1 MEEYIEVRRLRHQE
15 GLSVRQI
22 SRQTGIH
29 RKTIDKILEF
39 GAPPGY
45 RRKKPPRRP
54 VLGPFIPMIEAI
66 FDEDEDA
73 PPKQRHTAKRIFDRL
88 REEHGYPGGYT
99 QIKDYVRQAKLR
111 SREAFV
117 PLMHEP
123 GEAQV
128 DWGEAWVMDDGVR
141 RKVHMFVMTLPFS
154 DGRFTAAFPRSTLEF
169 FIEGHRRAFEFFGGV
184 PRQVTYDNLKSV
196 VIKIHRKGK
205 RKGERTINKTF
216 EKFLDYHLITAKFC
230 NVARGNEKGH
240 VENGVGWA
248 RRNLLTPVPR
258 LKDWADFNQQ
268 LAEGCRKHQ
277 DIRVR
282 GHEETIETRLKKERT
297 AFLPVPPF
305 MPDDG
310 QPETWGVSSLCL
322 VRFDNNDYSVPC
334 EYAYHQVTIRADV
347 AQVRIF
353 YQDRCI
359 AVHTRCHQKE
369 KAFYEPWHYLP
380 LVEQKPRTL
389 DDGAPLRGLDLDPCF
404 EVLRR
409 RMEADQERGKGVRAY
424 IRVLMHLKDHSQA
437 ALTRAV
443 KRALEL
449 HVEDEEAIKNLLL
462 CPPEVT
468 PSPLDLTGRGH
479 LQYPLPP
486 PNLVGYQMLVA
497 GGAP

>member
-1 MEEYIEVRRLRHQE
+1 MEEYIEVRRLKYDE
-15 GLSVRQI
+15 GLSVREI

-29 RKTIDKILEF
+29 RKTIDKILKF

-45 RRKKPPRRP
+45 RRKQPPRRP
-54 VLGPFIPMIEAI
+54 VLGPFIPIIDAI
-66 FDEDEDA
+66 SREDKDA
-73 PPKQRHTAKRIFDRL
+73 PPKQRHTAKRVFDRL
-88 REEHGYPGGYT
+88 REEHGYRGGYT
-99 QIKDYVRQAKLR
+99 QVKEYVRQAKLR

-128 DWGEAWVMDDGVR
+128 DWGEAWVMDGGAR

-154 DGRFTAAFPRSTLEF
+154 DGRFTAVFPRSTLEF

-184 PRQVTYDNLKSV
+184 LRRITYDNLKSV

-205 RKGERTINKTF
+205 RTLNQTF

-248 RRNLLTPVPR
+248 RRNLLTPAPL
-258 LKDWADFNQQ
+258 LKGWTHFNQQ
-268 LAEGCRKHQ
+268 LADGCRKRQ

-282 GHEETIETRLKKERT
+282 GHEETIETRLKEERK

-305 MPDDG
+305 PVDDG
-310 QPETWGVSSLCL
+310 SPKTWEVNSLCL
-322 VRFDNNDYSVPC
+322 VRFDDNDYSAPC

-353 YQDRCI
+353 YRDRCI
-359 AVHTRCHQKE
+359 ALHTRCHQKE
-369 KAFYEPWHYLP
+369 KASYEPWHYLS

-389 DDGAPLRGLDLDPCF
+389 DDGAPLKRLDLDPCF

-409 RMEADQERGKGVRAY
+409 RMEADQKHSKGTRAY
-424 IRVLMHLKDHSQA
+424 IRVLMHLKGHSLA
-437 ALTRAV
+437 AFTGAV

-468 PSPLDLTGRGH
+468 PSPLDLSGRGH
-479 LQYPLPP
+479 LKFFLPP
-486 PNLVGYQMLVA
+486 PNLSGYQGLVT
-497 GGAP
+497 GGAS